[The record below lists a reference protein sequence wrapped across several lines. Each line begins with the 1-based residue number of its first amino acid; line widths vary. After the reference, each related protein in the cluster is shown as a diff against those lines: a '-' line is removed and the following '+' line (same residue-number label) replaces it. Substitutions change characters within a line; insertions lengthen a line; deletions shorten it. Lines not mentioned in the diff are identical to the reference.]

1 MLIAPRWRVF
11 TGQNRGSQMRRSIFV
26 FLVLAAALAA
36 HGASASSIV
45 STSDVKVISLGV
57 NDKGQ
62 ALVSYTQGGVKHQTL
77 AYSAKNAIAPAQGG
91 KQVNFTYDYSGGY
104 TLFKDDIAK
113 AVGQLRK
120 DQSLF
125 KQAQGAAAKQGTKYT
140 PAVLESSGAIKTDN
154 AAVQDLHSQAGSYAK
169 TFSCKPYAGGKLAF
183 QVKACAA
190 PDGSYWALQQ
200 WQRQLP
206 DYGVTPSAKEAAD
219 ELHLSHWTG
228 PLPVLTVQT
237 DWSYHQWE
245 HLFGTYSYDGNPVFG
260 FKSTSR
266 GKPLD
271 TFGRNVYLDSYNSNY
286 AAGGGTWMRVNSW
299 LTHTNTGAW
308 CYGISPHG
316 ADNLTGA
323 GSQYRLTIIG
333 PGVTP
338 DVSVLVTRPGAYDAT
353 LDATQNAKIAA
364 LHDNLCKPN

>member
-1 MLIAPRWRVF
+1 VRRVLF
-11 TGQNRGSQMRRSIFV
+11 M
-26 FLVLAAALAA
+26 FLVLAAALAPQVA
-36 HGASASSIV
+36 NASSIV

-57 NDKGQ
+57 NAKGQ
-62 ALVSYTQGGVKHQTL
+62 ALISYTEGGQKHQTL
-77 AYSAKNAIAPAQGG
+77 AFSAENALAPTQGG
-91 KQVNFTYDYSGGY
+91 KQVDYTYDYSGGY

-120 DQSLF
+120 DQALF
-125 KQAQGAAAKQGTKYT
+125 KHAQAAAAKQGTKYT
-140 PAVLESSGAIKTDN
+140 PDVLKYSAAIKLDN
-154 AAVQDLHSQAGSYAK
+154 AAVQGLHSQVGSYGK

-183 QVKACAA
+183 QVGACTA

-200 WQRQLP
+200 WQRKLP
-206 DYGVTPSAKEAAD
+206 DYGVTPSATQAAD

-228 PLPVLTVQT
+228 PLPVLSVQT
-237 DWSYHQWE
+237 DWSYRKWE

-260 FKSTSR
+260 FKSTSH
-266 GKPLD
+266 GQPLD
-271 TFGRNVYLDSYNSNY
+271 TFGRNVYLDSYDSNY
-286 AAGGGTWMRVNSW
+286 ADGSGNWMRVNSW

-316 ADNLTGA
+316 TDNLTGA

-338 DVSVLVTRPGAYDAT
+338 DVSVLVTRPGAYNAT
-353 LDATQNAKIAA
+353 LDTTQNVKIAA